1 MPKYIRLNTR
11 IPGPKSRE
19 LMESRKQHVPSGI
32 FHSTPI
38 FIESA
43 TGALLNDV
51 DGNTLIDFAGGIG
64 TLNAGHCNP
73 EVVEAAIKQ
82 TARFTHTCFSVAPY
96 ESYVQLAE
104 TLNRITPGNFVKKT
118 MLTNSGAEAVENAV
132 KIARHYTKREGVV
145 VFEHAFHGRTL
156 LTMSMTGKVKPY
168 KFGFGP
174 FAPEIYRLPY
184 PYEYRNEPI
193 DLEQF
198 FGSNVAPENVSCV
211 VIEPVLGEG
220 GFVAAPGQYL
230 RKIQEVCRKYG
241 ILFIADEVQSGFGRT
256 GAMFACEHY
265 GLEPD
270 LIVLAKSL
278 AGGFPL
284 SSVTGRAEIMDS
296 AQVGG
301 LGGTFA
307 GNPVSC
313 AAALAAIQFIERE
326 NLPARA
332 RKIGEIVRQRFNNFH
347 ERDKRIGDVRG
358 LGAMMALEFVKDR
371 QFKEPD
377 KDLTN
382 ELIRRCYEMGL
393 ILIAAGTYGNVIRT
407 LMPLVIADDQL
418 EEGLDVIDHA
428 LNESSRSV

>member
-1 MPKYIRLNTR
+1 MKA
-11 IPGPKSRE
+11 
-19 LMESRKQHVPSGI
+19 RKQHVPQGI

-43 TGALLNDV
+43 NGALLNDV
-51 DGNTLIDFAGGIG
+51 DGNTFIDFAGGIG
-64 TLNAGHCNP
+64 TLNVGHCNP
-73 EVVEAAIKQ
+73 DVMEAARKQ
-82 TARFTHTCFSVAPY
+82 TGRFAHTCFSVAPY
-96 ESYVQLAE
+96 ESYIKLAE
-104 TLNRITPGNFVKKT
+104 TLNRITPGNFTKKT
-118 MLTNSGAEAVENAV
+118 MLVNSGAEGIENAV

-184 PYEYRNEPI
+184 PYEYRNEAI

-220 GFVAAPGQYL
+220 GFVPAPGEYL
-230 RKIQEVCRKYG
+230 RKIQEVCRKHG
-241 ILFIADEVQSGFGRT
+241 ILFVTDEVQTGFGRT

-270 LIVLAKSL
+270 IIVLAKSL
-278 AGGFPL
+278 SGGFPL
-284 SSVTGRAEIMDS
+284 SSITGRAEIMDS

-313 AAALAAIQFIERE
+313 EAALAAIEFIERE
-326 NLPARA
+326 NLPVRA
-332 RKIGEIVRQRFNNFH
+332 RKIGEIVQKRFKNFY
-347 ERDKRIGDVRG
+347 EKDSRVGDVRG

-371 QFKEPD
+371 QLKDPNKE
-377 KDLTN
+377 LTN
-382 ELIRRCYEMGL
+382 EIITRCYEMGL
-393 ILIAAGTYGNVIRT
+393 VLIAAGTYGNVIRT
-407 LMPLVIADDQL
+407 LMPLVITDDQL
-418 EEGLDVIDHA
+418 EEGLEVMDHA
-428 LNESSRSV
+428 LKESSRSV

>member
-1 MPKYIRLNTR
+1 MQARQ
-11 IPGPKSRE
+11 
-19 LMESRKQHVPSGI
+19 QHVPVGI
-32 FHSTPI
+32 FHSTPL

-43 TGALLNDV
+43 NGALINDV

-64 TLNAGHCNP
+64 TLNAGHANP
-73 EVVEAAIKQ
+73 KVVEAASEQ
-82 TARFTHTCFSVAPY
+82 SRRFTHTCFSVAPY
-96 ESYVQLAE
+96 ESYVRLAQ
-104 TLNRITPGNFVKKT
+104 TLNRITPGAFNKKT
-118 MLTNSGAEAVENAV
+118 MLVNSGAEGVENAV
-132 KIARHYTKREGVV
+132 KIARHYTKREGVI

-156 LTMSMTGKVKPY
+156 LTMSMTSKVKPY
-168 KFGFGP
+168 KLGFGP

-184 PYEYRNEPI
+184 PYEYRNAPV

-198 FGSNVAPENVSCV
+198 FGAHVAPENVSCV

-220 GFVAAPGQYL
+220 GFVPAPGEYL
-230 RKIQEVCRKYG
+230 RKIQQICRKYG
-241 ILFIADEVQSGFGRT
+241 ILFIADEVQTGFGRT

-296 AQVGG
+296 SQVGG
-301 LGGTFA
+301 LGGTYS

-313 AAALAAIQFIERE
+313 AAALAAIEFIERE

-332 RKIGEIVRQRFNNFH
+332 RAIGEIVRQFFNKFY

-371 QFKEPD
+371 KTKEPD

-382 ELIRRCYEMGL
+382 SIIKQCYENGL
-393 ILIAAGTYGNVIRT
+393 VLIAAG
-407 LMPLVIADDQL
+407 
-418 EEGLDVIDHA
+418 
-428 LNESSRSV
+428 